1 MPPWPRLQV
10 LQRHKRAIGRF
21 AHHRA
26 DALRHQPVPFGAIHA
41 KAIKVMADKTND
53 RSHAAS
59 IVAIHN
65 LSKVYISKERRGIF
79 GGTKRAIEALRG
91 IDLEIYAG
99 EIIGLLGPNGAGKT
113 TLIKCLTTLL
123 LPTEGTIEVNGFDV
137 VRDGDDVRAS
147 VGCMLMGERGLYWK
161 LTGRENLDFFGS
173 LYHIPAA
180 ARELRI
186 KELIELLGLL
196 DIIDRTVETYSSGQ
210 KMKLAFAKSLINRA
224 PILVLDE
231 PTNTL
236 DVPSARELRAIVRD
250 LNDAGHTVIY
260 TTHQMT
266 EAEELCDRV
275 AIIDQGHIIALGTV
289 DGLKAS
295 LQQESVIRVEGAI
308 PVRAH
313 VAVKNLD
320 HVDEAILTAA
330 DSRAELRVVTPHP
343 RRLLPELIRTLYQ
356 NGAVIEDIAPAQVTL
371 EDVFVTLTGRT
382 LDEDTTVR

>member
-1 MPPWPRLQV
+1 M
-10 LQRHKRAIGRF
+10 
-21 AHHRA
+21 
-26 DALRHQPVPFGAIHA
+26 
-41 KAIKVMADKTND
+41 MADKTNA
-53 RSHAAS
+53 RSPAAS
-59 IVAIHN
+59 IVGIHN
-65 LSKVYISKERRGIF
+65 LRKVYISKERRGIF

-173 LYHIPAA
+173 LYHIPTAV
-180 ARELRI
+180 RELRI
-186 KELIELLGLL
+186 NELIELLELQ

-224 PILVLDE
+224 PVLVLDE

-295 LQQESVIRVEGAI
+295 LQKESVIRVEGAI
-308 PVRAH
+308 PASAH
-313 VAVKNLD
+313 VAIKDLD
-320 HVDEAILTAA
+320 HVDEAVLTTT

-343 RRLLPELIRTLYQ
+343 RRLLPDLIRTLYQ
-356 NGAVIEDIAPAQVTL
+356 NGAVIEDIAPAQATL